1 MEGADTM
8 GELLTAE
15 AIQSIEEKFDAV
27 FGEMDVEA
35 MLSQA
40 SQLKMRNP
48 QLIDMDEVSVI
59 DVPIAAKFETL
70 RRG

>member
-1 MEGADTM
+1 M

-15 AIQSIEEKFDAV
+15 AIQAIEEKFDSV
-27 FGEMDVEA
+27 FGEMDIEA

-48 QLIDMDEVSVI
+48 HLIDMDEASLI
-59 DVPIAAKFETL
+59 DEPVTAKFETL
-70 RRG
+70 RKG

>member
-1 MEGADTM
+1 M

-15 AIQSIEEKFDAV
+15 AIQAIEEKFDSV
-27 FGEMDVEA
+27 FGEMDIEA

-48 QLIDMDEVSVI
+48 HLIDMEEASVI
-59 DVPIAAKFETL
+59 DVPIAAKLETL
-70 RRG
+70 RRR